1 MASPCPG
8 EQSRTAKQPVTE
20 MAFLHF
26 PPQTRLH
33 DPSTEAGTIWRRV
46 LKDVS
51 LAEGFRSQI
60 WGYETNA
67 PGTVWYLVG
76 ICRPSHAKLPL
87 LLATY
92 DFGSPQSQNGYR

>member
-1 MASPCPG
+1 MASTYPG
-8 EQSRTAKQPVTE
+8 EQSKTAKQPVTE
-20 MAFLHF
+20 MAFLNF

-51 LAEGFRSQI
+51 MAEGFCSQI
-60 WGYETNA
+60 WGYETSA

-76 ICRPSHAKLPL
+76 ITCPSHANL
-87 LLATY
+87 LLLLEVL
-92 DFGSPQSQNGYR
+92 